1 MFRMPVFPST
11 PLGAHTEAA
20 IDILGN
26 RIRVAILG
34 HLQEHGP
41 SQRGEIAAALGMVPG
56 SVSNQLTVLI
66 EAGVVTTD
74 PEADQIRPGARVRY
88 VVMPQQVSNL
98 YQALGEALGIESV
111 PGR

>member
-1 MFRMPVFPST
+1 MPVFPST
-11 PLGAHTEAA
+11 PLGAHVEAA

-56 SVSNQLTVLI
+56 SVSNQLAVLL

-74 PEADQIRPGARVRY
+74 PAAHQIRPGARVRY
-88 VVMPQQVSNL
+88 VVVPQAVADL
-98 YQALGEALGIESV
+98 YRVLGRALGIAEL
-111 PGR
+111 GRPQ

>member
-1 MFRMPVFPST
+1 MLRMPVFPST
-11 PLGAHTEAA
+11 PLGAHMEAA

-41 SQRGEIAAALGMVPG
+41 AQRGEIAAALGMVPG
-56 SVSNQLTVLI
+56 SVSNQLTVLL

-74 PEADQIRPGARVRY
+74 PVADQIRPGARVRY
-88 VVMPQQVSNL
+88 VVMPEKVAGL
-98 YQALGEALGIESV
+98 YRALGSALHIEDA
-111 PGR
+111 RRK

>member
-41 SQRGEIAAALGMVPG
+41 SQRGEIATALGMVAG
-56 SVSNQLTVLI
+56 TVSNQLTVLL

-88 VVMPQQVSNL
+88 VVAPEQVADL
-98 YQALGEALGIESV
+98 YEALGEALGVEAS
-111 PGR
+111 PSE